1 LSFKDDLAAM
11 MDANGVN
18 VLVSDEA
25 IDGEDWPALLF
36 TREDDQVT
44 MPCRTIQPNHITPL
58 DLMLA
63 AFLAIQHFEECDD
76 FLEWIDL
83 YKLDAGDNKF
93 WDEFRELDA
102 AQWQVQDLIG
112 TDVFRTL
119 MTGMVI
125 EQAINMAW
133 GGVVQSSQD

>member
-1 LSFKDDLAAM
+1 M
-11 MDANGVN
+11 MEGHGVN
-18 VLVSDEA
+18 VVISDEIVA
-25 IDGEDWPALLF
+25 GEDWPSLLF
-36 TREDDQVT
+36 TCDDDQVT
-44 MPCRTIQPNHITPL
+44 MPCRTIQADQTTPL

-76 FLEWIDL
+76 FLEWADL
-83 YKLDAGDNKF
+83 YKLDAGDNNI
-93 WDEFRELDA
+93 WNEFRELDA

-112 TDVFRTL
+112 SDVFRTL

-133 GGVVQSSQD
+133 GGVVSSQQE

>member
-1 LSFKDDLAAM
+1 MAFKDDLAGM
-11 MDANGVN
+11 MEGHGVN
-18 VLVSDEA
+18 VVISDEV

-36 TREDDQVT
+36 TRDDDQVT
-44 MPCRTIQPNHITPL
+44 MPCRTIQADHTTPL

-63 AFLAIQHFEECDD
+63 AFLAIQHFEESDD
-76 FLEWIDL
+76 FLEWADL
-83 YKLDAGDNKF
+83 YKLDAGDNNI
-93 WDEFRELDA
+93 WNEFRELDA

-112 TDVFRTL
+112 TEVFRTL

-133 GGVVQSSQD
+133 GGVVNSQD

>member
-1 LSFKDDLAAM
+1 M

-18 VLVSDEA
+18 VVVSDEA

-36 TREDDQVT
+36 TRDDDQVT

>member
-44 MPCRTIQPNHITPL
+44 MPCRTIQPNHTTPL

>member
-1 LSFKDDLAAM
+1 MAFKDDLAVM
-11 MDANGVN
+11 MEGHGVN
-18 VLVSDEA
+18 VAVGDEA
-25 IDGEDWPALLF
+25 VDGEDWPSLLF

-44 MPCRTIQPNHITPL
+44 MPCRTIPIDQTSPL
-58 DLMLA
+58 DLMQA

-76 FLEWIDL
+76 FLEWTDL
-83 YKLDAGDNKF
+83 YKLDAGDNKI

-112 TDVFRTL
+112 EEVFRKL

-133 GGVVQSSQD
+133 GGFVNSRQE